1 MDHDRNPDKLLSEP
15 PPEFTPSPTAR
26 DRTGSMSLG
35 APPNANGDE
44 VSPINNGDAM
54 SPTGG
59 NLPPPPPAD
68 PNAQAVHEVVNS
80 EVRRS
85 GGGEVV

>member
-1 MDHDRNPDKLLSEP
+1 
-15 PPEFTPSPTAR
+15 
-26 DRTGSMSLG
+26 MSLG

-59 NLPPPPPAD
+59 NLPPPPAD

-80 EVRRS
+80 EVS
-85 GGGEVV
+85 AQEGEVV